1 MRQTARLD
9 EDLSGL
15 RLSVRA
21 RIPATMVD
29 RIRRL
34 GRWLR
39 ANPALRRVYD
49 AAGLLLQAGLGR
61 VVSGPARG
69 LHFKGGGHAGYVLG
83 LSERAVQDA
92 LVANLRPGGVFW
104 DVGAHAGFLSI
115 LGARLA
121 GPGGR
126 VVCFE
131 PVPANVA
138 ELRANIDANG
148 FGERVEICELALTDA
163 DGTGHMSVEAGIT
176 ASLGNGRGDG
186 LEVVLARGD
195 SLDAPAPTV
204 VKIDVEGAECS
215 VLEGMRRLLDE
226 HHPVLIVEIHQGN
239 GPRVREQLERHGYRV
254 EQLADAGGM
263 PHLLARA

>member
-1 MRQTARLD
+1 M
-9 EDLSGL
+9 
-15 RLSVRA
+15 
-21 RIPATMVD
+21 PATMVD

-39 ANPALRRVYD
+39 ANPSLRRFYD
-49 AAGLLLQAGLGR
+49 AAGLLIQAGLGR

-69 LHFKGGGHAGYVLG
+69 LRFKGGGHAGYVLG
-83 LSERAVQDA
+83 LSERAVQDT
-92 LVANLRPGGVFW
+92 LVANLHPGGVFW
-104 DVGAHAGFLSI
+104 DVGAHAGFLAI

-126 VVCFE
+126 VVAFE
-131 PVPANVA
+131 PVPANIC
-138 ELRANIDANG
+138 ELRANIQANG
-148 FGERVEICELALTDA
+148 FGDRVEIRELALTDT
-163 DGTGHMSVEAGIT
+163 DGTGRMSVGAGIT
-176 ASLGNGRGDG
+176 ASLGDG
-186 LEVVLARGD
+186 ATGTLEVALARGD

-226 HHPVLIVEIHQGN
+226 HRPVLIVEIHQGN
-239 GPRVREQLERHGYRV
+239 GPRVREQLERHGYHV